1 MKYIYGKI
9 EVNANGSANRIIQ
22 IIIICRIGKSFN
34 DSLYDDGRTI
44 ACTGVIEE
52 KERCIF
58 LRIVRNRCRYTK
70 KKNQTNLGLCLLLY
84 ELHNKIII
92 LDNI

>member
-1 MKYIYGKI
+1 M
-9 EVNANGSANRIIQ
+9 NANGSANRIIQ
-22 IIIICRIGKSFN
+22 IIIICRIGKSIN

-44 ACTGVIEE
+44 ACTGIIEE

-58 LRIVRNRCRYTK
+58 QGLLEIDVDTPRR
-70 KKNQTNLGLCLLLY
+70 KNQTNLGLFLFLY

-92 LDNI
+92 IDNI

>member
-1 MKYIYGKI
+1 MAIWKSRIMKYIYGKI

-52 KERCIF
+52 RKDVFF

-70 KKNQTNLGLCLLLY
+70 KKKS
-84 ELHNKIII
+84 NKSGVMPSFI
-92 LDNI
+92 